1 MGGQGGLGVR
11 FQMFQKLV
19 TKQAK
24 FSYWVPKIDENGQK
38 SLDLS
43 VNPPLHFL
51 WKWANAA
58 SVPECS
64 KVFLH

>member
-1 MGGQGGLGVR
+1 MLNRGGIYGIY
-11 FQMFQKLV
+11 
-19 TKQAK
+19 AK

-38 SLDLS
+38 SLKIG
-43 VNPPLHFL
+43 VNPPLPFL
-51 WKWANAA
+51 REWANAA